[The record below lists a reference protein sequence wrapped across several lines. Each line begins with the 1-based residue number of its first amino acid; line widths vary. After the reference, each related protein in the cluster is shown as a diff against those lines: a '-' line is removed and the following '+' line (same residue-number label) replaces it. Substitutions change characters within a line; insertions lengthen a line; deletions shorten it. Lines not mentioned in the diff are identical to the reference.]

1 MTDTKALSIGGPG
14 RTLIGGVSVVT
25 TTFNSVNERRLRKNI
40 LFRVVELV
48 IFSVPAFRHIPT
60 GHILR
65 LAASLG
71 GKCEKE
77 PKGPLFLIYYLLGR
91 YDYRVIEGGFHIINV
106 MIQNF

>member
-1 MTDTKALSIGGPG
+1 MN
-14 RTLIGGVSVVT
+14 GVCA
-25 TTFNSVNERRLRKNI
+25 RKNI

-65 LAASLG
+65 LAALLG

-91 YDYRVIEGGFHIINV
+91 YDYRVIEGGYVPHHYCYDSELLR
-106 MIQNF
+106 